1 MRRGGRSEVFA
12 EPAGRRCAKFRTLR
26 EYGSAEY
33 FAQRPPFCAASNRDG
48 GRPQRRGL
56 TYKPLIVHS
65 KSVLANVE
73 EVPPLPALMGG
84 RPWQRQGPALIG
96 FLAVSWLV
104 SLLGSLPIRMNGT
117 WYALAD
123 KAPWT
128 PPGWIFSSV
137 WLVLYAAMAVAAWL
151 VWRQRLLPRKAAFRA
166 YGVLLVLNLAW
177 PLMFFGLYPMLG
189 AAALWMALLVI
200 GAHAV
205 VATLTVLFFGPI
217 SRTAGLLM
225 LPYLSWLV
233 FSASLN
239 LYAAVS
245 N

>member
-1 MRRGGRSEVFA
+1 M
-12 EPAGRRCAKFRTLR
+12 
-26 EYGSAEY
+26 
-33 FAQRPPFCAASNRDG
+33 
-48 GRPQRRGL
+48 
-56 TYKPLIVHS
+56 
-65 KSVLANVE
+65 LANVE

-128 PPGWIFSSV
+128 PPGWIFGSV
-137 WLVLYAAMAVAAWL
+137 WLVLYAAMAVAVWL

-205 VATLTVLFFGPI
+205 VATLTVL
-217 SRTAGLLM
+217 LLRADQQDCRIADAA
-225 LPYLSWLV
+225 LRFVVGVLGEPEPLCRHEQLTGTERRPE
-233 FSASLN
+233 SAELFRGVTS
-239 LYAAVS
+239 
-245 N
+245 

>member
-1 MRRGGRSEVFA
+1 M
-12 EPAGRRCAKFRTLR
+12 
-26 EYGSAEY
+26 
-33 FAQRPPFCAASNRDG
+33 
-48 GRPQRRGL
+48 
-56 TYKPLIVHS
+56 
-65 KSVLANVE
+65 LANVE
-73 EVPPLPALMGG
+73 EVPPRPTLTGD
-84 RPWQRQGPALIG
+84 RPWRRQGRALLG

-137 WLVLYAAMAVAAWL
+137 WLVLYAAVAVAVWL
-151 VWRQRLLPRKAAFRA
+151 VWRQRLFPRGAALKI
-166 YGVLLVLNLAW
+166 YGTLLLLNMAW
-177 PLMFFGLYPMLG
+177 PLFFFGLYPMLG
-189 AAALWMALLVI
+189 TAALWLALAVLA
-200 GAHAV
+200 AHAV
-205 VATLTVLFFGPI
+205 AATLTVLHFGPI

-239 LYAAVS
+239 LFAAVH

>member
-1 MRRGGRSEVFA
+1 M
-12 EPAGRRCAKFRTLR
+12 
-26 EYGSAEY
+26 
-33 FAQRPPFCAASNRDG
+33 
-48 GRPQRRGL
+48 
-56 TYKPLIVHS
+56 
-65 KSVLANVE
+65 LANVE
-73 EVPPLPALMGG
+73 EVPPCPELPSD
-84 RPWQRQGPALIG
+84 RPWQRQVAALVG
-96 FLAVSWLV
+96 FLAVSWVV
-104 SLLGSLPIRMNGT
+104 SMLASLPIRMHGSG

-128 PPGWIFSSV
+128 PPGWIFGTV
-137 WLVLYAAMAVAAWL
+137 WLVLYAAAAVAVWF
-151 VWRQRLLPRKAAFRA
+151 VWRQQRFSRRASLTTYGALL
-166 YGVLLVLNLAW
+166 LLNLAW
-177 PLMFFGLYPMLG
+177 PLMFFGLYPMMGTAAMWLG
-189 AAALWMALLVI
+189 LLVL

-205 VATLTVLFFGPI
+205 AATFAVLHFGPI